1 MKKTLKFE
9 CDDRYEAEK
18 LASLLSVQKDNTLW
32 VSGVEAV
39 VGNEIVIQLKDR
51 SSHSVLLKDEQ
62 TVVSLKSFM
71 TDLMKGNLTI
81 QSSACVGS
89 VTEITI
95 NNNNSSSWLT

>member
-18 LASLLSVQKDNTLW
+18 LASLMSVQKDNTVW

-39 VGNEIVIQLKDR
+39 VGNEIVMQLKDR

-71 TDLMKGNLTI
+71 TDVMKGKI
-81 QSSACVGS
+81 KIHSSECVGS
-89 VTEITI
+89 ITEITI
-95 NNNNSSSWLT
+95 TVLDD